1 MTICSA
7 MLASIDKRLAE
18 KKTLEEIGCEL
29 CDAVDDPR
37 GKAIRIIKAHRGEKY
52 LIDNAE
58 WLGYQ
63 VKVPKKFATITESNI
78 EETIYPEPQQTNRT
92 DSFEQNEIVYESEPL
107 KTVQECC
114 SYNPPEPHEQKE
126 MQKDNKFIPTLRDV
140 TICPCGC
147 GCGYCEIN
155 KKWYNQVEIAQLDEE

>member
-7 MLASIDKRLAE
+7 MLAAIDKRLAE

-37 GKAIRIIKAHRGEKY
+37 GKAIRIIKAHRGERY
-52 LIDNAE
+52 LRDNAE

-63 VKVPKKFATITESNI
+63 IQEKGTKKFEPITDSNI
-78 EETIYPEPQQTNRT
+78 QEPKQINQN
-92 DSFEQNEIVYESEPL
+92 DSFDQDEIVYESEPL

-114 SYNPPEPHEQKE
+114 SYNQPNTQEQKNE
-126 MQKDNKFIPTLRDV
+126 QKDETFIPTLLDV